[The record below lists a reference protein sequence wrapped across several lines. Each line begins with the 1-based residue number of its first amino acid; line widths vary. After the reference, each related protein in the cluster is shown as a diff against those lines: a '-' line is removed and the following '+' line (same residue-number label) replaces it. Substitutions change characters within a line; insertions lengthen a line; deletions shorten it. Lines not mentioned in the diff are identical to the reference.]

1 MYIPK
6 ELIFLVIG
14 YILCPITAYIYVKIK
29 EHKEKKND
37 K

>member
-6 ELIFLVIG
+6 EFIIFVLG
-14 YILCPITAYIYVKIK
+14 YITCPITAYIYVKFIK
-29 EHKEKKND
+29 KEDDD